1 MNPFAIGMGAMI
13 LFIGLWAEL
22 DWYRKYKQF
31 YYEWNGGGSLIFTAT
46 GLMAMIVGFFMP
58 DMPEYTADP
67 IEIIKEGGH
76 R

>member
-1 MNPFAIGMGAMI
+1 MNPFIIGMGAMI
-13 LFIGLWAEL
+13 LFVGLLAEL

-31 YYEWNGGGSLIFTAT
+31 YFQWNGGGSLIFTGI
-46 GLMAMIVGFFMP
+46 GLVTFIGGFFMA

-67 IEIIKEGGH
+67 IEIIKAGGH